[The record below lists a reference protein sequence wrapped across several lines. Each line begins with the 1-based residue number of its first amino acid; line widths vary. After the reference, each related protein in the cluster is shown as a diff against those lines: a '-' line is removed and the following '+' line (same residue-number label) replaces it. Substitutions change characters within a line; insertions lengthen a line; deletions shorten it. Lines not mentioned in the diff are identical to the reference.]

1 MGLFLFISIKFVSL
15 FKQNRYK
22 LNNIKTEFTI
32 KDLENFSGIKAH
44 TIRIWEKRYNLLE
57 PNRTDS
63 NIRYYDINNL
73 LKLLN
78 VSYLNSNGY
87 KISKISELPES
98 KLNATVRELVSKNGA
113 DSQASNALKLA
124 MLNFDENLFNVTY
137 NNLIAQSSLRD
148 VFKNIFLPFLNEI
161 GLLWQVN
168 SITPAHEHFI
178 TNLIKQKIFINI
190 ERLQLSSPT
199 NFDKVFVLYLPMNE
213 IHELGLLYLHFEL
226 LLHGYQSI
234 YLGQSVPVSNLND
247 VQKVYNSICFVSYL
261 TVEPSK
267 ITVSEYMENV
277 ANTVLNG
284 TEDELWLLGRKTL
297 EASDEANLKGVK
309 IFKSIDLL
317 LDNL

>member
-1 MGLFLFISIKFVSL
+1 M
-15 FKQNRYK
+15 
-22 LNNIKTEFTI
+22 NNIKSEFTI

-44 TIRIWEKRYNLLE
+44 TIRIWEKRYNLLA

-63 NIRYYDINNL
+63 NIRYYDIDNL

-98 KLNATVRELVSKNGA
+98 KLNATVRELVAKNGA
-113 DSQASNALKLA
+113 DSQASNTLKLA
-124 MLNFDENLFNVTY
+124 MLNFDENLFNITY
-137 NNLIAQSSLRD
+137 NNLIAQSSLRS
-148 VFKNIFLPFLNEI
+148 VFKNVFLPFLNEI

-199 NFDKVFVLYLPMNE
+199 NFDKIFVLYLPMNE

-226 LLHGYQSI
+226 LLHGYQSV
-234 YLGQSVPVSNLND
+234 YLGQSVPSENLKD
-247 VQKVYNSICFVSYL
+247 VQKVYNSICFVSFL

-267 ITVSEYMENV
+267 ESVSDYVDNIE
-277 ANTVLNG
+277 NTVLKG
-284 TEDELWLLGRKTL
+284 TEDELWLMGRKAT
-297 EASDEANLKGVK
+297 EEEVITKSDNVS
-309 IFKSIDLL
+309 IFKSIDELL
-317 LDNL
+317 NNL